1 MTNYY
6 PVYLNLRGRRCVIVG
21 GGTVAEGKIGRL
33 LDSGADICVVS
44 PDATPGIRQFV
55 DDGAVRWEQR
65 EYRPGDLEGAFIAI
79 AATNVREVN
88 RRIFE
93 EANSRGVMLNAV
105 DDPPN
110 CSFIAPSIVQ
120 RGPVTLAISTRGVSP
135 ALARKLRE
143 SLQNSEDLAWADLSS
158 VMAVARSH
166 LREIEMLS
174 SIDPQ
179 RWQCCITP
187 QLLAMAQ
194 DGRDAEAV
202 ESLLA
207 GLTGDDGRG
216 LCDDVASCQ
225 PDGCQLRQ
233 SPQKSP
239 LPVREGLQESPLPL
253 QSSPLPQG
261 EG

>member
-1 MTNYY
+1 MTAYY

-33 LDSGADICVVS
+33 LDSGAEIRVVS

-55 DDGAVRWEQR
+55 ADGAVRWER
-65 EYRPGDLEGAFIAI
+65 RKYERGDLEGAFIAI

-93 EANSRGVMLNAV
+93 EANEQGVMLNAV

-120 RGPVTLAISTRGVSP
+120 RGPVTLAISTGGVSP

-143 SLQNSEDLAWADLSS
+143 SLQASDDLAWADLSS
-158 VMAVARSH
+158 VMAVTRSH
-166 LREIEMLS
+166 LREAGLLS

-179 RWQCCITP
+179 RWQCCITHE
-187 QLLAMAQ
+187 LLSMAQ
-194 DGRDAEAV
+194 DGRNAEAT
-202 ESLLA
+202 ETLLA

-216 LCDDVASCQ
+216 LCDDVSHCHAG
-225 PDGCQLRQ
+225 GCQIRQ
-233 SPQKSP
+233 SRKELP
-239 LPVREGLQESPLPL
+239 LPG
-253 QSSPLPQG
+253 G

>member
-1 MTNYY
+1 MTSYY
-6 PVYLNLRGRRCVIVG
+6 PVYLNLKGRRCVIVG
-21 GGTVAEGKIGRL
+21 GGTVAEGKISRL

-55 DDGAVRWEQR
+55 ADGAVRWEQR
-65 EYRPGDLEGAFIAI
+65 RYERGDLEGAFIAI

-88 RRIFE
+88 RSIFE
-93 EANSRGVMLNAV
+93 EAEQRGVMLNAV

-120 RGPVTLAISTRGVSP
+120 RGPVTLAISTGGVSP

-143 SLQNSEDLAWADLSS
+143 SLQVSEALAWADLSS

-166 LREIEMLS
+166 LREAELLS
-174 SIDPQ
+174 TIDPQ
-179 RWQCCITP
+179 RWQCCITYD
-187 QLLAMAQ
+187 LVEMAQ
-194 DGRDAEAV
+194 AGRQAEAT
-202 ESLLA
+202 ETLLA

-216 LCDDVASCQ
+216 LCDDLTACH
-225 PDGCQLRQ
+225 PKGCKVRQ
-233 SPQKSP
+233 ALEKS
-239 LPVREGLQESPLPL
+239 LPPHP
-253 QSSPLPQG
+253 PHPPQG

>member
-1 MTNYY
+1 MTTYY

-21 GGTVAEGKIGRL
+21 GGAVAEGKISRL
-33 LDSGADICVVS
+33 LGSGADIRVVS
-44 PDATPGIRQFV
+44 PDATPGIRQFA
-55 DDGAVRWEQR
+55 DDGAVHWER
-65 EYRPGDLEGAFIAI
+65 RKYEEGDLDGAFVAI
-79 AATNVREVN
+79 AATNLREVN

-93 EANSRGVMLNAV
+93 EAEQRGVMLNAV

-120 RGPVTLAISTRGVSP
+120 RGPVTLAISTSGVSP

-143 SLQNSEDLAWADLSS
+143 SLQTSDALAWADLSS
-158 VMAVARSH
+158 VMAVVRSR
-166 LREIEMLS
+166 LRDEGLLP

-194 DGRDAEAV
+194 EGNQTEAAEALIV
-202 ESLLA
+202 

-216 LCDDVASCQ
+216 LCDEITQCEPS
-225 PDGCQLRQ
+225 GCKIRQ
-233 SPQKSP
+233 AAQKSP
-239 LPVREGLQESPLPL
+239 LPL
-253 QSSPLPQG
+253 G

>member
-1 MTNYY
+1 MTTYY

-33 LDSGADICVVS
+33 LDSGAEIRVVS

-55 DDGAVRWEQR
+55 ADGAVRWEQR
-65 EYRPGDLEGAFIAI
+65 SYRPGDLEGAFIAI
-79 AATNVREVN
+79 AATNIREVN

-93 EANSRGVMLNAV
+93 EAEERGVMLNAV

-110 CSFIAPSIVQ
+110 CSFIAPAIVQ
-120 RGPVTLAISTRGVSP
+120 RGPVTLAVSTGGVSP
-135 ALARKLRE
+135 ALARRLRE
-143 SLQNSEDLAWADLSS
+143 SLQTSGDLAWADLSS

-166 LREIEMLS
+166 LREAGLLS
-174 SIDPQ
+174 TVDPQ

-194 DGRDAEAV
+194 NGQQSEAT
-202 ESLLA
+202 ETLLA

-216 LCDDVASCQ
+216 LCHDLTACDAK
-225 PDGCQLRQ
+225 GCQVRRALQ
-233 SPQKSP
+233 ESSLPTQKSP
-239 LPVREGLQESPLPL
+239 A
-253 QSSPLPQG
+253 PQG

>member
-1 MTNYY
+1 MTSYY

-21 GGTVAEGKIGRL
+21 GGTVAEGKISRL

-55 DDGAVRWEQR
+55 ADGAVRWEQR
-65 EYRPGDLEGAFIAI
+65 RYERGDLEGAFIAI

-88 RRIFE
+88 RSIFE
-93 EANSRGVMLNAV
+93 EAEQRGVMLNAV

-120 RGPVTLAISTRGVSP
+120 RGPVTLAISTGGVSP

-143 SLQNSEDLAWADLSS
+143 SLQVSEALAWADLSS

-166 LREIEMLS
+166 LREAELLS
-174 SIDPQ
+174 TIDPQ
-179 RWQCCITP
+179 RWQCCITYD
-187 QLLAMAQ
+187 LVEMAQ
-194 DGRDAEAV
+194 AGRQAEAT
-202 ESLLA
+202 ETLLA

-216 LCDDVASCQ
+216 LCDDLTACH
-225 PDGCQLRQ
+225 PEGCKVRQ
-233 SPQKSP
+233 ALQKSP
-239 LPVREGLQESPLPL
+239 PSR
-253 QSSPLPQG
+253 G

>member
-1 MTNYY
+1 MTAYY

-21 GGTVAEGKIGRL
+21 GGTVAEGKISRL
-33 LDSGADICVVS
+33 LDSGAEICVVS

-55 DDGAVRWEQR
+55 ADGAVRWEQR
-65 EYRPGDLEGAFIAI
+65 KYQYGDLDGTFLAI

-93 EANSRGVMLNAV
+93 EAEARGIMLNAV

-120 RGPVTLAISTRGVSP
+120 RGPVTLAISTGGVSP

-143 SLQNSEDLAWADLSS
+143 SLQSSGDLAWADLSS

-166 LREIEMLS
+166 LREVGLLS
-174 SIDPQ
+174 TIDPQ

-202 ESLLA
+202 ETL
-207 GLTGDDGRG
+207 LTGLMGQPSDENGGRG
-216 LCDDVASCQ
+216 LCDDVTACRSE
-225 PDGCQLRQ
+225 GCR
-233 SPQKSP
+233 
-239 LPVREGLQESPLPL
+239 VRKAN
-253 QSSPLPQG
+253 
-261 EG
+261 

>member
-1 MTNYY
+1 MGGCMTAYY

-33 LDSGADICVVS
+33 LDSGAEILVVS

-55 DDGAVRWEQR
+55 TDGAVRWEQR
-65 EYRPGDLEGAFIAI
+65 TYEEGDLDGAFIAI

-93 EANSRGVMLNAV
+93 EAEERGVMLNAV

-120 RGPVTLAISTRGVSP
+120 RGPVTLAISTGGVSP

-143 SLQNSEDLAWADLSS
+143 SLQTSEALAWADLSG

-166 LREIEMLS
+166 LRETGQLAG
-174 SIDPQ
+174 IDPQ

-187 QLLAMAQ
+187 QLLAMVQ
-194 DGRDAEAV
+194 EGQQSEAA

-207 GLTGDDGRG
+207 GLTGDDGSG
-216 LCDDVASCQ
+216 LCEDISRCRPGGCSVILSLSK
-225 PDGCQLRQ
+225 DGA
-233 SPQKSP
+233 PT
-239 LPVREGLQESPLPL
+239 
-253 QSSPLPQG
+253 
-261 EG
+261 

>member
-1 MTNYY
+1 MTSYY
-6 PVYLNLRGRRCVIVG
+6 PVYLNLKGRRCVIVG
-21 GGTVAEGKIGRL
+21 GGTVAEGKISRL

-55 DDGAVRWEQR
+55 ADGAVRWEQR
-65 EYRPGDLEGAFIAI
+65 RYERGDLEGAFIAI

-88 RRIFE
+88 RSIFE
-93 EANSRGVMLNAV
+93 EAEQRGVMLNAV

-120 RGPVTLAISTRGVSP
+120 RGPVTLAISTGGVSP

-143 SLQNSEDLAWADLSS
+143 SLQVSEALAWADLSS

-166 LREIEMLS
+166 LREAELLS
-174 SIDPQ
+174 TIDPQ
-179 RWQCCITP
+179 RWQCCITYD
-187 QLLAMAQ
+187 LVEMAQ
-194 DGRDAEAV
+194 AGRQAEAT
-202 ESLLA
+202 ETLLA

-216 LCDDVASCQ
+216 LCDDLTACH
-225 PDGCQLRQ
+225 PEGCKVRQ
-233 SPQKSP
+233 ALEKS
-239 LPVREGLQESPLPL
+239 LPPHP
-253 QSSPLPQG
+253 PQG

>member
-1 MTNYY
+1 MTTFY

-33 LDSGADICVVS
+33 LDSGAEICVVS
-44 PDATPGIRQFV
+44 PEATPGIRQFA
-55 DDGAVRWEQR
+55 DEGAVRWEER
-65 EYRPGDLEGAFIAI
+65 EYRSGDLEGAFIAI

-93 EANSRGVMLNAV
+93 EANERGVMLNAV

-120 RGPVTLAISTRGVSP
+120 RGPVTLAISTGGVSP

-143 SLQNSEDLAWADLSS
+143 SLQDSDDLAWADLSG

-166 LREIEMLS
+166 LREAGILT

-179 RWQCCITP
+179 RWQCCITRE
-187 QLLAMAQ
+187 LLAMAQ
-194 DGRDAEAV
+194 DGRDANAAETLITA
-202 ESLLA
+202 
-207 GLTGDDGRG
+207 LTGDDGRG
-216 LCDDVASCQ
+216 LCDDITACNIS
-225 PDGCQLRQ
+225 GCQVSRAL
-233 SPQKSP
+233 QKP
-239 LPVREGLQESPLPL
+239 PP
-253 QSSPLPQG
+253 PQG
-261 EG
+261 DG